1 MANLTQKEL
10 QYIEDS
16 LSMMQQNEKCF
27 RDCADKLSDNQ
38 LKTLC
43 QQLAQSQKN
52 AYQTIIKHLL

>member
-10 QYIEDS
+10 QYIEDT

-27 RDCADKLSDNQ
+27 MDCADRLSDTN

-43 QQLAQSQKN
+43 HQLAQSQKN
-52 AYQTIIKHLL
+52 AYQTIVKHLS